1 MHETHEMDDR
11 PCLPP
16 PPWPLAVDWLVSDN
30 DDDDDDDDPPSTWT
44 QSPLPIQTL
53 THTHLPFLTACRRI
67 MKCSEILADERMLHG
82 VLRQLLVGKH
92 YIACRNLLK
101 ALGNNEHLRN
111 EFGVLCV
118 LASLPSADSWLY
130 VLHDARRRCDVLPSS
145 SNSATTTTHRRNI
158 ARGAVAAGML
168 HMLKDT
174 AEVGAFLESGLT
186 EAEREAILVVLL

>member
-1 MHETHEMDDR
+1 
-11 PCLPP
+11 
-16 PPWPLAVDWLVSDN
+16 
-30 DDDDDDDDPPSTWT
+30 
-44 QSPLPIQTL
+44 
-53 THTHLPFLTACRRI
+53 
-67 MKCSEILADERMLHG
+67 MLHG

-118 LASLPSADSWLY
+118 LASLPSADSWLH
-130 VLHDARRRCDVLPSS
+130 VLHDARQRCDVLPSS

-186 EAEREAILVVLL
+186 EAEREAILVVLLSYTKDELLLTSTAVNAIEASRPPRVWRDVTVSWLLYHGLVSQAQALHDECVPCVCVCLSLPYTH